1 MQVFDGRISYPHFH
15 LIVTSELVMV
25 DLGEIQAAYYMVA
38 ATGVLVAA
46 VYYVYNMRVSQRN
59 SSLALKAQELTL
71 ETRQAQLLM
80 SIYQTYSSKEF
91 QTDMEEMV
99 HHWKWED
106 YDDYM
111 RKYGPFQN
119 VVENGK
125 NATVLYTFDGTGV
138 FVKRGLVNP
147 DLVYDLMRESVIATW
162 EKWLPIISEWRLRF
176 NATQIYSDFEYLYN
190 EMQKVREGRGHP
202 APLFGH
208 STQ

>member
-1 MQVFDGRISYPHFH
+1 
-15 LIVTSELVMV
+15 MV
-25 DLGEIQAAYYMVA
+25 DLTGIQAAYYMIA

-46 VYYVYNMRVSQRN
+46 IYYVYNMRASQRN
-59 SSLALKAQELTL
+59 SLLALKAQELTL

-99 HHWKWED
+99 HHWKWKD

-111 RKYGPFQN
+111 RKYGPFKN
-119 VVENGK
+119 VMMNGK

-138 FVKRGLVNP
+138 FVRRGLVNP

-176 NATQIYSDFEYLYN
+176 NAPQIYYDFEFLYD
-190 EMQKVREGRGHP
+190 EMKKVREDRGHP
-202 APLFGH
+202 APLFG
-208 STQ
+208 QVIQ